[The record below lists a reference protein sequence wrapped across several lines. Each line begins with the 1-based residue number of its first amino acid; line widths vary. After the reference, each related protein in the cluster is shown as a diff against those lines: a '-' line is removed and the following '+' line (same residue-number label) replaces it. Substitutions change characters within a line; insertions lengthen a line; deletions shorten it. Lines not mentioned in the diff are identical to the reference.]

1 MIEEVSR
8 GSAQFTRQEALSP
21 SEEPSLP
28 GTEPSICALSRLG
41 ALKLERDG
49 ELQGKTSLGSLG
61 RGEESFKCCERLAEW
76 QPSSVA
82 LTYYI
87 PG

>member
-1 MIEEVSR
+1 MNEEVNR
-8 GSAQFTRQEALSP
+8 HSAQFTRLEALSP
-21 SEEPSLP
+21 SEEPSVP
-28 GTEPSICALSRLG
+28 GTEPSVCASSRLR
-41 ALKLERDG
+41 ALELERDG
-49 ELQGKTSLGSLG
+49 DLQGKMSLG
-61 RGEESFKCCERLAEW
+61 RGEESFKCSERLAER